1 MKRLL
6 AALVCLLL
14 LVPASAGAE
23 TVPAQAAY
31 LVEANSGTV
40 LFEQNAHAHLPMAST
55 TKIMT
60 ALLAIESGRM
70 QETVTVA
77 PEAAGTEGSSMYLKA
92 GERLPLADLVYGLM
106 LRSGNDAAAAIACFL
121 DGGIAAFADRMNARA
136 EELKLKD
143 THFTNPNGLHDP
155 DHYTS
160 AHDLCM
166 LAAAALDNPTFCEIV
181 RTQYYESRGD
191 TVRTLKNKN
200 RLLWEYEGA
209 IGVKTGYTKAAGKC
223 LAFAA
228 ERGGMKLVG
237 VVLNCPSMWDTAESM
252 LEGAFS
258 TYRARL
264 FLGTDAVFMLP
275 VQNGSKKTLPAA
287 PISCILVPVRR
298 DDDAIYSVET
308 TFLPTVC
315 APVAAGDAVG
325 TATLYRNGEAIRS
338 VPIVARE
345 AVDAR
350 GFTDYF
356 EQAVSSFVHGIA
368 RGLCGCKNTWRIAA
382 WLRAAHRNN

>member
-121 DGGIAAFADRMNARA
+121 DGGTAAFADRLTGQHSVVSAC
-136 EELKLKD
+136 
-143 THFTNPNGLHDP
+143 DP
-155 DHYTS
+155 
-160 AHDLCM
+160 
-166 LAAAALDNPTFCEIV
+166 
-181 RTQYYESRGD
+181 G
-191 TVRTLKNKN
+191 
-200 RLLWEYEGA
+200 
-209 IGVKTGYTKAAGKC
+209 
-223 LAFAA
+223 
-228 ERGGMKLVG
+228 
-237 VVLNCPSMWDTAESM
+237 
-252 LEGAFS
+252 
-258 TYRARL
+258 
-264 FLGTDAVFMLP
+264 
-275 VQNGSKKTLPAA
+275 
-287 PISCILVPVRR
+287 
-298 DDDAIYSVET
+298 
-308 TFLPTVC
+308 
-315 APVAAGDAVG
+315 
-325 TATLYRNGEAIRS
+325 
-338 VPIVARE
+338 
-345 AVDAR
+345 
-350 GFTDYF
+350 
-356 EQAVSSFVHGIA
+356 
-368 RGLCGCKNTWRIAA
+368 
-382 WLRAAHRNN
+382 